1 MNKSHF
7 DGKIRNVLRSEEL
20 GACEGSCEKD
30 SDCVDGLVCFQRPMQ
45 LPNPPVRVS
54 EKLHRE
60 RPLLLQFM
68 NDTEKKNHIEN
79 MSFMC
84 GKQKIDVDL
93 NKLRRQYWPFV
104 KTTGMG
110 NWIQL
115 PPTSEKCPS
124 YLGAKDT
131 DNLLFKSRFRVPD
144 AEYCHFCKKIV
155 NKEYDNEKS
164 AFVDPQDTI
173 CFRVCQPECA
183 DTTRCTSEEIKEQCT
198 YSILPSL
205 RMRFFRWS
213 QKAKRRFYPCWDAKV
228 RRTRFRTIVSNLSN
242 SLNRHQRLC

>member
-1 MNKSHF
+1 
-7 DGKIRNVLRSEEL
+7 
-20 GACEGSCEKD
+20 
-30 SDCVDGLVCFQRPMQ
+30 
-45 LPNPPVRVS
+45 
-54 EKLHRE
+54 
-60 RPLLLQFM
+60 M

-84 GKQKIDVDL
+84 GEQKIDVDL

-144 AEYCHFCKKIV
+144 AEYAIFTKKIV
-155 NKEYDNEKS
+155 NKEYDNEEG
-164 AFVDPQDTI
+164 AFVDPQGHHLY
-173 CFRVCQPECA
+173 RVCQPECA

-198 YSILPSL
+198 YFDSTKLTNALLPDGP
-205 RMRFFRWS
+205 
-213 QKAKRRFYPCWDAKV
+213 QKAKEKILPLLGCEGTPNTF
-228 RRTRFRTIVSNLSN
+228 SNYCVESLKFIESAPAVM
-242 SLNRHQRLC
+242 LNRNAEKVKSLDVPTGVFHST